1 MVQDFYKQG
10 GSYFTTGGR
19 KVANPTELQNLAKA
33 GGKEIAMPSVPTGA
47 TKIASPD
54 QLKGLTEQDIFRQG
68 QDIYRLPSINTTL
81 DAEQVSPDVPEPEA
95 VNDVSSYT
103 AGIDTTIKG
112 LEENIKKIN
121 EPLPQ
126 EQEISE
132 IRKRQGELSEQKA
145 QVQETALPK
154 AEEFGYTKYTKEL
167 QSILPQIASLK
178 AQYDNAEIAQEG
190 RIGSAS
196 SIYGRQA
203 LIQRQR
209 AIELQGLSAIAQAYQ
224 GNIQLA
230 TQTAQNM
237 VEMEL
242 APIQTR
248 IDDQKWQIEQVYE
261 QLTSAEQKKAD
272 SLNLV
277 LAERERLLEEEKERK
292 MNIANIGLVAAQ
304 NGADQ
309 ATIEKIMNA
318 TDYMKAIK
326 LAVPYLRDRLPVS
339 EQMKL
344 LEGGY
349 ILNADGNVTVDYG
362 HDPITG
368 AITDPS
374 KVIRGYN
381 FTSYA
386 TDSKWGDSINSI
398 LNEQMPN
405 ITSVESLANYITD
418 FYRRAKVGNSSQ
430 ALKVAQAIWESS
442 AQNGIDVNVLAA
454 IAQHESRFSTSNVAM
469 NNNNP
474 GGVTWN
480 TNFPPEMKGTARPS
494 KEGGNYVKYGTLT
507 EGFNAVARN
516 IARRKQEETMISD
529 YIVESLTPEQNVRL
543 DKLALEPRQKEIAAG
558 IVAGTQP
565 PIMTIQ
571 RTPEIT
577 GILGGLQALGYD
589 NTKAVA
595 DYTAMMNTVKN
606 MTGEK
611 VMSLR
616 RSLINLEGGIS
627 QAERIYAD
635 WVKTGLPGGYSDY
648 NKAALIAASKLPGE
662 AGVAARTLISHIE
675 DMAADLAVVY
685 RGGGQAT
692 DDALAQAQKSLSSDW
707 NQEQFMRNLR
717 LIQENLQIRKNS
729 INFATED
736 ALSGN
741 IYGSVPNTQQG
752 TSSINNTTWTSPSG
766 TNYNLPY

>member
-1 MVQDFYKQG
+1 MAQDFYKKN
-10 GSYFTTGGR
+10 GSYFTTTGQ

-103 AGIDTTIKG
+103 AGLDTTIKG

-154 AEEFGYTKYTKEL
+154 AEEFGYTQYTKEL

-209 AIELQGLSAIAQAYQ
+209 AVELAGLSAIAQAYQ

-230 TQTAQNM
+230 TQTAKDM
-237 VEMEL
+237 VNMEL

-277 LAERERLLEEEKERK
+277 LAERQRLLEEEKERK
-292 MNIANIGLVAAQ
+292 MNIANLGIQAAQ

-326 LAVPYLRDRLPVS
+326 LASEYLDES
-339 EQMKL
+339 QGTWE
-344 LEGGY
+344 ES
-349 ILNADGNVTVDYG
+349 D
-362 HDPITG
+362 
-368 AITDPS
+368 ITDANGNPLLFNS
-374 KVIRGYN
+374 TTGEYKNSVGTSTSDIF
-381 FTSYA
+381 FTDANGDSWNIAGWA
-386 TDSKWGDSINSI
+386 TDQTKPQQMDYLAKQIGKLTEENIEEKVKKFAPGLTGDMIK
-398 LNEQMPN
+398 E
-405 ITSVESLANYITD
+405 A
-418 FYRRAKVGNSSQ
+418 
-430 ALKVAQAIWESS
+430 S
-442 AQNGIDVNVLAA
+442 AQSGVSWEAILTMVHQEATLNG
-454 IAQHESRFSTSNVAM
+454 EMSPVAKD
-469 NNNNP
+469 NNNF
-474 GGVTWN
+474 GGLTWSAN
-480 TNFPPEMKGTARPS
+480 TQWQQEPYNGTKGTERP
-494 KEGGNYVKYGTLT
+494 EGGNYIKFPTKQQGLNAMAALMAQYGKVVPSSPESQFSRTAISWAESIRDGKAKLSDITSEVEKSNPGLKSEVIAVLKTLPPS
-507 EGFNAVARN
+507 EAQIKEAQSFVDQLKELRDHPGLNSAVGPTA
-516 IARRKQEETMISD
+516 IARGFFGIRGAMSGERDAFLGKANSLISKKALN
-529 YIVESLTPEQNVRL
+529 SLIEAKSQGATFG
-543 DKLALEPRQKEIAAG
+543 ALSDTEMAILKAAG
-558 IVAGTQP
+558 TS
-565 PIMTIQ
+565 
-571 RTPEIT
+571 
-577 GILGGLQALGYD
+577 LGAWSESTNKGKLKYFDIDEKTFKEELD
-589 NTKAVA
+589 NLIA
-595 DYTAMMNTVKN
+595 DYQDLLNSANITQSLDSYLKN
-606 MTGEK
+606 NPEK
-611 VMSLR
+611 VDEYNIILSNNP
-616 RSLINLEGGIS
+616 NL
-627 QAERIYAD
+627 
-635 WVKTGLPGGYSDY
+635 
-648 NKAALIAASKLPGE
+648 
-662 AGVAARTLISHIE
+662 
-675 DMAADLAVVY
+675 
-685 RGGGQAT
+685 T
-692 DDALAQAQKSLSSDW
+692 DEEILQV
-707 NQEQFMRNLR
+707 
-717 LIQENLQIRKNS
+717 IQ
-729 INFATED
+729 
-736 ALSGN
+736 
-741 IYGSVPNTQQG
+741 
-752 TSSINNTTWTSPSG
+752 
-766 TNYNLPY
+766 